1 MAGPAGMGLARIWR
15 ALFAVVGWG
24 ALIFQFVLMTAG
36 QTGWTLVERVV
47 NYFSFFTI
55 LTNLLVALA
64 LTGPLLTANRKLAR
78 WSASEGVRA
87 AVAMY
92 IVVVGLIYHFI
103 LAPWWRPTGG
113 TLIAN
118 ILLHYVMPLA
128 FLVDWLAFTPKGR
141 LRWIDPVKWLT
152 YPALYGVWTV
162 AHGLATH
169 WWPYGFVN
177 VDTLGWGGFAVSAA
191 ATAVFFLLI
200 GLAIVA
206 MDRAFGGKHRRDL
219 KARSA

>member
-1 MAGPAGMGLARIWR
+1 MQNPASTGLARIWR
-15 ALFAVVGWG
+15 IVFALVGWG
-24 ALIFQFVLMTAG
+24 SLIFQFVLMTAG
-36 QTGWTLVERVV
+36 QSGWTLVERVV

-64 LTGPLLTANRKLAR
+64 LTGTLVTANRRLAR

-103 LAPWWRPTGG
+103 LAPHWRPTGG

-118 ILLHYVMPLA
+118 ILLHYVMPVA
-128 FLVDWLAFTPKGR
+128 FVIDWLAFTPKGR

-152 YPALYGVWTV
+152 YPALYGAWTV
-162 AHGLATH
+162 VHGLATH
-169 WWPYGFVN
+169 WWPYGFLN
-177 VDTLGWGGFAVSAA
+177 ADELGLGGFAFSAA

-200 GLAIVA
+200 GLILVAI
-206 MDRAFGGKHRRDL
+206 DRAFGRKHRRDL
-219 KARSA
+219 NAGSA